1 MGRGEGVGRKRR
13 KGGRGGEKMGE
24 SRRKGR
30 RKEWREREILTE
42 YLPGHRNHSEELS
55 YQRSNPIIGN
65 REMATYLSSFP

>member
-1 MGRGEGVGRKRR
+1 
-13 KGGRGGEKMGE
+13 MGE

-42 YLPGHRNHSEELS
+42 YLPGHRNHFEELS
-55 YQRSNPIIGN
+55 YQGSNPTIGN